1 MTVVVDN
8 FDPNDII
15 IRMKPNFKDNK
26 WNGYI
31 DMEIITDNE
40 HTMSKQDFISLMQ
53 VASLVCSS
61 LPLMELDEEFR
72 EMLCNYAENVIEEK
86 ERLKKK
92 DIIKESVAN
101 SDGSIINVN
110 FGGKNNDY

>member
-15 IRMKPNFKDNK
+15 IRMKPNFTDSK

-40 HTMSKQDFISLMQ
+40 RTMSKEDFIGLMQ

-61 LPLMELDEEFR
+61 LPLMELNEDFR
-72 EMLCNYAENVIEEK
+72 EMLCAYAENVIEQE
-86 ERLKKK
+86 ELLKKK
-92 DIIKESVAN
+92 EIVKESIANTEGNIIK
-101 SDGSIINVN
+101 VN
-110 FGGKNNDY
+110 FERSQ

>member
-40 HTMSKQDFISLMQ
+40 HTMSKQDFIGLMQ
-53 VASLVCSS
+53 VAS
-61 LPLMELDEEFR
+61 DR
-72 EMLCNYAENVIEEK
+72 K
-86 ERLKKK
+86 
-92 DIIKESVAN
+92 SV
-101 SDGSIINVN
+101 V
-110 FGGKNNDY
+110 

>member
-15 IRMKPNFKDNK
+15 IRMKPNFTDSK

-40 HTMSKQDFISLMQ
+40 RTMSKEDFIGLMQ

-61 LPLMELDEEFR
+61 LPLMELNEDFR
-72 EMLCNYAENVIEEK
+72 EMLCAYAENVIEQE
-86 ERLKKK
+86 ELLKKK
-92 DIIKESVAN
+92 EIVKESIANAEGNIIK
-101 SDGSIINVN
+101 VN
-110 FGGKNNDY
+110 FERSQ